1 MSPLPCPLFSMLRN
15 TTSTAMQ
22 GEQPPSKANTGTP
35 LPGPPSPTNV
45 RSRVHEDGAHFV
57 HTGILQVGA
66 DTTELM
72 AAALEVL
79 LLEDRNLQENE
90 AMRAGHGPH

>member
-1 MSPLPCPLFSMLRN
+1 MP
-15 TTSTAMQ
+15 
-22 GEQPPSKANTGTP
+22 GEQPPSKANPGTP
-35 LPGPPSPTNV
+35 LPTPPAPTDV
-45 RSRVHEDGAHFV
+45 RSGVHKDGAHFV

-66 DTTELM
+66 GTAELM

-79 LLEDRNLQENE
+79 LLEDRNLQENG